1 MGLFNY
7 KAVNPEGRIVRGHL
21 EALNPMDLEMRLKR
35 MDLDLVRAVP
45 RHRHAIFGGSVPRRE
60 LINFCFYL
68 EQLNRAGVPILE
80 GLADLGESVLH
91 PRFREVLAGLRES
104 IAGGLTLSQ
113 ALAEHPSV
121 FSQVFVSLVRAG
133 ELSGQLPEVLA
144 NLSDSLKWED
154 ELSSQT
160 HKIILYPAFV
170 GTIVTGATLFLMIYL
185 VPQLRQFV
193 RNTGQELP
201 LQTQALFF
209 ASDLLLNNWH
219 VALLLPISVAIS
231 LKILLRGNPLLR
243 RRFDGFKL
251 GLPILGPILKKIAL
265 ARFANTFALLYA
277 SGIPVLESIRT
288 TQGVVGNR
296 VIRWGLEEVEQSIGE
311 GQNVTAAFQN
321 IGLFPPLVIRML
333 RVGEST
339 GELDQALRNVSY
351 FFNRDVKESAE
362 KLQSLIEPMLTVIL
376 GCLLGWIMLA
386 VLGPVYEVISK
397 LKT

>member
-35 MDLDLVRAVP
+35 MDLDLVRAAP
-45 RHRHAIFGGSVPRRE
+45 RHRKTLFGGSVPRRE

-80 GLADLGESVLH
+80 GLADLGESVPH

-154 ELSSQT
+154 ELSSQI
-160 HKIILYPAFV
+160 HKVILYPAFV
-170 GTIVTGATLFLMIYL
+170 GTIVTGATLFLMFYL

-209 ASDLLLNNWH
+209 TSDLLLNNWH
-219 VALLLPISVAIS
+219 AALLLLISSAIS
-231 LKILLRGNPLLR
+231 LNILLRRNPLLR

-277 SGIPVLESIRT
+277 SGISVLESIRT

-296 VIRWGLEEVEQSIGE
+296 VIRRGLEEVEQSIGE